1 MSLETWKAEFYPIPA
16 AEEVLSNRLQHS
28 LTKWIGARKENLNKH
43 GLTIVDNSLCDMNDT
58 RLSITFNEDTC
69 ALCHFHQACDSCP
82 LRQVNAHDDVSLNE
96 SWLDY
101 ACEAEYEFFRRRGDP
116 EPMIEL
122 LQSAIDMQQTVL

>member
-1 MSLETWKAEFYPIPA
+1 MSIETWKAEFYPIP

-58 RLSITFNEDTC
+58 RFSITFNEDTC

-101 ACEAEYEFFRRRGDP
+101 ACEAEYEFFRRMGNP